1 MSKQAQILRIKSREQ
16 FDWLIDHLMTEI
28 HRAHDH
34 SNLWRDVDAAFDE
47 YREEANQTPQFWQL
61 TRQSLQ
67 DSVILRLA
75 RLFDPTSGALSL
87 GNFLRTI
94 RHHSTA
100 SIPTFLSPDLAG
112 ISLATL
118 DAELAYVSES
128 DASVAC
134 LLAIRNRYLAHREA
148 HMVGTGSLSSLPPF
162 ARKQIESL
170 LARALNI
177 VNEYRRICGR
187 PFVSS
192 HLPGGDD
199 YRHLFKLLRSGF
211 AALKVRS
218 HMPE

>member
-1 MSKQAQILRIKSREQ
+1 MSKPAQILRVTAREQ

-34 SNLWRDVDAAFDE
+34 SNLWRDVDAAFAE

-67 DSVILRLA
+67 DSVILRLG

-94 RHHSTA
+94 RHHATA
-100 SIPTFLSPDLAG
+100 SDPTFLSPALAG

-118 DAELAYVSES
+118 DAESAYVSES
-128 DASVAC
+128 DASVAS
-134 LLAIRNRYLAHREA
+134 LLGIRNRYLAHREA
-148 HMVGTGSLSSLPPF
+148 HMVGSGSLSSLPSLE
-162 ARKQIESL
+162 RERIESL
-170 LARALNI
+170 LGRALNI

-192 HLPGGDD
+192 NLPGGDD
-199 YRHLFKLLRSGF
+199 YRHLFELLRSGLG
-211 AALKVRS
+211 ALKSRAQI
-218 HMPE
+218 PE